1 MLARRNNNVNWMSN
15 LFNDFFDGGW
25 MPRMDS
31 TAPAVNVKE
40 DENRYEMDIA
50 APGLKKEFFRVDIDD
65 NGNLSVKLENKF
77 EHREEEKNEK
87 TKERYL
93 RREFS
98 YTNYEQSYLL
108 PKNVDKDNI
117 TARVEDGILHIE
129 LPKIQEEQK
138 RIGRTIDIK

>member
-1 MLARRNNNVNWMSN
+1 MLARRNNNVNWMSD
-15 LFNDFFDGGW
+15 LFNDFFVGGW

-40 DENRYEMDIA
+40 DEKRYEMEIA
-50 APGLKKEFFRVDIDD
+50 APGLKKEFFRVNIDD

-77 EHREEEKNEK
+77 EHKDEDKHGH
-87 TKERYL
+87 YL

-108 PKNVDKDNI
+108 PKNVDKENI

-129 LPKIQEEQK
+129 LPKMQQEQK
-138 RIGRTIDIK
+138 RIGRSIEIK

>member
-31 TAPAVNVKE
+31 IAPAVNVKE

-77 EHREEEKNEK
+77 EHKEEEKNEK